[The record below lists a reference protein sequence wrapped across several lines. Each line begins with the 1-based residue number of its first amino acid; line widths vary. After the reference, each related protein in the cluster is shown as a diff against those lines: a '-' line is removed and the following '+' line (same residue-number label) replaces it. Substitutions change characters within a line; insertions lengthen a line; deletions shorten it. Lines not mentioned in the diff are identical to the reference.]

1 MTKSIE
7 EKAEAYASRECG
19 MAHVTSFQIKQAF
32 LCGARSRDE
41 EMNQTAAII
50 ERKDRELS
58 RLAQDH
64 MTKSSAIVHYH
75 EKLARLE
82 GLVREATTVIEG
94 FQLGHEHSAGL
105 NHIRKMGDTYG
116 WCDFCGERVSF
127 GPGEAEQ
134 FLAKLR
140 REAPEGGKS

>member
-7 EKAEAYASRECG
+7 EKAEGYATGVVAEWPDKYMPSMSQG
-19 MAHVTSFQIKQAF
+19 NLDLIVVKAF
-32 LCGARSRDE
+32 IAGAKSRDE
-41 EMNQTAAII
+41 ELT
-50 ERKDRELS
+50 
-58 RLAQDH
+58 
-64 MTKSSAIVHYH
+64 
-75 EKLARLE
+75 RLE

-140 REAPEGGKS
+140 GEAAEGDGK